1 MEPKIPPGFDAR
13 LFSKGLY
20 NLTIMPDS
28 PLIATKFYIQPAQ
41 PDLVARPRL
50 RSLLDNG
57 AKQPLVLVSAPPGF
71 GKTLL
76 VTDWVH
82 AQDKTRV
89 AWLSL
94 DDADNQPATFWRY
107 FIAALQ
113 SVHATIGA
121 TAIQLLSAPTPAV
134 LENALATLINEL
146 AGLSQPIT
154 LVLDDYHLIQ
164 SSEIHTSLNF
174 LLDHQPA
181 PFHLIILT
189 REDPP
194 LTQARRRARRQ
205 MTEIRAADLRF
216 TFEET
221 AAFLNSAMGLALT
234 ADQVAT
240 LERRTEGWIVGLQ
253 MAALSL
259 RGRDPQAFF
268 DSFTGDDRYI
278 ADYLIE
284 EVLQH
289 QPAPVRN
296 FLLKTSLL
304 ERMCAPLCAALLED
318 SDVDLQS
325 LERANLFLVPLDT
338 TRTWYR
344 YHHLFS
350 ELLRQRLI
358 ESFPVEEISRLR
370 RVASEWCETHG
381 DIHAAIRYARQIPD
395 EERVSQLIAQ
405 FAGLFFYQNEL
416 PQLVHIANALPPALR
431 KSNPTMSMAVAW
443 AALATNQDPI
453 PWLDGIEQH
462 LDMSAE
468 AALTDESLEPSI
480 RVGLLEVLIVRQHV
494 PVFLASKEVQEK
506 FAAIQH
512 RLGQLPSAQ
521 VGFFNPA
528 GGLFPVIAYDLAL
541 CAEATGQA
549 EPAAQL
555 FHRSVTLSR
564 DDKNYHLLQL
574 SLGHLASIQV
584 LQARLHLALRTYEQA
599 LAEIQAGSVSP
610 YVSLPQAGLGALHYE
625 WGDLA
630 EAERHFQAGFSF
642 AHLWNQWETLPSLV
656 RGLARILYRKGDEQA
671 AFSLLEDELKNPP
684 QESMLIPVRLLHAIW
699 LAQGGDREAAAA
711 WFDSSGLPASP
722 RAMPQTE
729 HWLPDIGRLLIALDR
744 LDDALAFSREL
755 VASARADGR
764 LHAVIQGDVI
774 LAKIYSLQEK
784 HKAAV
789 DALTEALS
797 LAEPEHY
804 FNTFV
809 DEGEPIRMLLAK
821 NPGNAYVT
829 RLLAGFAAGSE
840 PTLKRGASARSSE
853 LLSEREQ
860 DVLKLIAEGLS
871 NQEIADR
878 LVISLPTVKTHIGN
892 IFNKLDV
899 TSRTQALARASAL
912 GLIPRK

>member
-1 MEPKIPPGFDAR
+1 
-13 LFSKGLY
+13 
-20 NLTIMPDS
+20 MPDS

-41 PDLVARPRL
+41 PDLIARPRL

-76 VTDWVH
+76 VSDWVH
-82 AQDKTRV
+82 TQDKTRV

-94 DDADNQPATFWRY
+94 DDADNQPAPFWRY
-107 FIAALQ
+107 LIAALQ

-121 TAIQLLSAPTPAV
+121 TALQLLSAPTPAV
-134 LENALATLINEL
+134 VENALATLINEL

-164 SSEIHTSLNF
+164 SSEIHTGLNF
-174 LLDHQPA
+174 LLDHQPVS
-181 PFHLIILT
+181 FHLVILT

-194 LTQARRRARRQ
+194 LALARRRARRQ

-216 TFEET
+216 TSEE
-221 AAFLNSAMGLALT
+221 AATFLNSAMGLALT

-350 ELLRQRLI
+350 ELLRQRLVDAVP
-358 ESFPVEEISRLR
+358 EGEISRLR
-370 RVASEWCETHG
+370 RVASEWCETYG

-395 EERVSQLIAQ
+395 EERVAQLIAQ

-416 PQLVHIANALPPALR
+416 PQLVQIANALPSAL
-431 KSNPTMSMAVAW
+431 KQSNPHMSMAIAW
-443 AALATNQDPI
+443 AALATNQDPV

-462 LDMSAE
+462 LDRSAE

-512 RLGQLPSAQ
+512 RLGQLPSDQ

-555 FHRSVTLSR
+555 FHRSVTVSR
-564 DDKNYHLLQL
+564 ADKNNHLLQL
-574 SLGHLASIQV
+574 GLGHLANIQA
-584 LQARLHLALRTYEQA
+584 LQARLHLAFQTYEQA

-630 EAERHFQAGFSF
+630 EAERHFQAGLSF
-642 AHLWNQWETLPSLV
+642 ARLWNQWETLPSLV
-656 RGLARILYRKGDEQA
+656 RGLARILYRKGNEQA

-684 QESMLIPVRLLHAIW
+684 QVGMLIPVQLLRALW
-699 LAQGGDREAAAA
+699 LAQRGDREAAAA

-729 HWLPDIGRLLIALDR
+729 HWLPDVGRLLIALGR
-744 LDDALAFSREL
+744 LDEALAFCREL
-755 VASARADGR
+755 VTSARADGR
-764 LHAVIQGDVI
+764 LHTVIQGNVV
-774 LAKIYSLQEK
+774 LAKIYSLQGRNK
-784 HKAAV
+784 DAV
-789 DALTEALS
+789 ESLTEALS

-804 FNTFV
+804 FSTFM
-809 DEGEPIRMLLAK
+809 DEGEPIHALLAK
-821 NPGNAYVT
+821 MTGNAYAA
-829 RLLAGFAAGSE
+829 RLLASDVIRLGTPVKHDAGS
-840 PTLKRGASARSSE
+840 RSDV
-853 LLSEREQ
+853 LLSDREQ
-860 DVLKLIAEGLS
+860 DVLSLIAEGLS

-899 TSRTQALARASAL
+899 TSRTQALARASSL
-912 GLIPRK
+912 GLIPRN